1 MVVWLRCDAYIGHAL
16 VDAYPKAFPVQC
28 GLSVEL
34 PEFPDRNAW
43 RMDVP
48 G

>member
-1 MVVWLRCDAYIGHAL
+1 MVVRLRRDAYIGHAL
-16 VDAYPKAFPVQC
+16 VDAYPKAFPVQRS
-28 GLSVEL
+28 LSVEL
-34 PEFPDRNAW
+34 PEFPDRNAG